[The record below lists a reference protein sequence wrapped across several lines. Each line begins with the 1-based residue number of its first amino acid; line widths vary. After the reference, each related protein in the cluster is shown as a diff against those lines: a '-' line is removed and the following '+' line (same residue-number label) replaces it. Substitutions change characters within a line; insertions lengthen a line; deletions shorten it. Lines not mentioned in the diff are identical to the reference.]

1 MEIVID
7 SVFGGLGMI
16 GCFNC
21 LITGIWLQPD
31 CPITLSE
38 LRNFFTL
45 YVVSRF
51 CDDIKYMTNKPPRFI
66 WKWCWKIIS
75 PVTIFL
81 VLSMSIKSMSE
92 TTPQYSVWDASKVL
106 VLPYLVISNVTSPI
120 TKGMKHILKHTWI
133 IFFVWPSPKYWQ
145 MPVRPPRGHRSQS
158 ESKYTALKDRERPWS
173 Q

>member
-106 VLPYLVISNVTSPI
+106 VLPYKLSHFQRYKP
-120 TKGMKHILKHTWI
+120 KGMKHILKHTWI
-133 IFFVWPSPKYWQ
+133 IFRMTLTKVMTNARQTPK
-145 MPVRPPRGHRSQS
+145 GSQI
-158 ESKYTALKDRERPWS
+158 SKRK
-173 Q
+173 

>member
-7 SVFGGLGMI
+7 SVFGGVGMI

-92 TTPQYSVWDASKVL
+92 TTPQYSVWDASKVQ
-106 VLPYLVISNVTSPI
+106 VLPYNLVISNVTSSI

-133 IFFVWPSPKYWQ
+133 IFRMNLTKVMTNARQTPK
-145 MPVRPPRGHRSQS
+145 GSQI
-158 ESKYTALKDRERPWS
+158 SKRN
-173 Q
+173 

>member
-38 LRNFFTL
+38 MRNFFTL

-106 VLPYLVISNVTSPI
+106 VLPYKLSHFQRYKPYYQRNETYLKAYLDYFSYDPHQSNDKCPSDPQGVTD
-120 TKGMKHILKHTWI
+120 LKAKVST
-133 IFFVWPSPKYWQ
+133 
-145 MPVRPPRGHRSQS
+145 RP
-158 ESKYTALKDRERPWS
+158 
-173 Q
+173 